1 MSRLSSTPDDK
12 TLAAV
17 MKRYGVKPSAFA
29 AATAPEPVRDW
40 REWVGVKDEAS
51 VRELGEALGD
61 ARVTELDEDAEG
73 EPVELADL
81 TPDEQLAW
89 YVPGADELDPSKEI
103 GTPGTPLTAGVLRV
117 DPSYRLTPFL
127 ARGHANNLGVY
138 EDHLRDPLVYQC
150 FQTITQLLIT
160 GQWSMAIS
168 ELAQEWMTPAQLEV
182 LEAEVDTIWGALLN
196 LEDGW
201 PSYIQHAVTAVIF
214 GFSIFEVVWGK
225 QDARGPLPSRLA
237 YREAATV
244 DQWLMTQRQDKLLA
258 VRFITGSP
266 GSTYVLPAWGATLTA
281 RRVLINTLG
290 GRGNNF
296 EGIPPTRPI
305 DFLIT
310 FKRLLLTIIAAGAE
324 RFSSPILVSRVDA
337 ALLNIPGFNPEQGQW
352 TTLGNIL
359 ESLRALETPTL
370 AFPPG
375 LMAEYLGP
383 PGTMPDLMALV
394 TYCDQQIMLAFSNQ
408 GSLLGQNSHGSY
420 ALAETQ
426 DNQLLRSAPYY
437 AETITRSLNRLIRDL
452 FIARGWRLPQYPEV
466 RWQIG
471 GAADASR
478 LLTDLATFMRDA
490 KGWPRAAQQM
500 GLKMLG
506 LPPDTFEAADAYRSQ
521 TTGGDRSATDQAG
534 GQGSSL
540 PSQGAASELSDHGH
554 RGVRI
559 PLTLAESFTPPK
571 GVRDNAARALAVRA
585 EKPESERGMTG
596 VGIARARD
604 LSNGRPVSE
613 DTVRR
618 MLAYFD
624 RHQGDKDGETW
635 SEQGKGWQA
644 WMGWGG
650 DEGWRWARRIVDRL
664 DRARTDN
671 AEDAHHH
678 HHHAGCA
685 TCDDDLEEG
694 ADEVQGLTSLREAG
708 GTLTALAEE
717 DWPASAAL
725 MDEAELALAAALAKI
740 QRAQQARWKELIR
753 DNTTSADVVADRDQI
768 RSEFRPRY
776 IAAVREVMADV
787 GAEAARMLARQ
798 IGISGELPPFISPA
812 ELDLLAANVGDEITS
827 RSISLMSSAQ
837 VERARGSSRVAV
849 PVLGAAA
856 VAFIASK
863 AISGAYNAGR
873 GQLVMAI
880 IDRLRNTAA
889 GSRPGASG
897 TSGAGA
903 GTVRMM
909 AERSAVM
916 DSGTCEP
923 CRTLD
928 GVQVLV
934 GSKRYRDLS
943 PPNRCAGGERCRCV
957 WIYRVPED
965 VAAAISA
972 IGGLK

>member
-1 MSRLSSTPDDK
+1 MTRRKSHKARQNQAPRVAQVDVAAVPSVPVTPPQKSSSVLDKISRDLTRLSSGADDK

-17 MKRYGVKPSAFA
+17 MKRYGVKPSSFTA
-29 AATAPEPVRDW
+29 ALPPVPVERW
-40 REWVGVKDEAS
+40 REWVGDRDAAS
-51 VRELGEALGD
+51 VRELGEALGE
-61 ARVTELDEDAEG
+61 AKLT
-73 EPVELADL
+73 ELADP
-81 TPDEQLAW
+81 TDEEQLAR
-89 YVPGADELDPSKEI
+89 YVSTDLDPAEEI
-103 GTPGTPLTAGVLRV
+103 GTPGTPLTGGVLRV
-117 DPSYRLTPFL
+117 DPSYRLSPFL

-138 EDHLRDPLVYQC
+138 EEHLRDPLVYQC
-150 FQTITQLLIT
+150 FQTLTQLLVT
-160 GQWSMAIS
+160 GQWSMAVP
-168 ELAQEWMTPAQLEV
+168 ELAQEWLEPEDLAI

-201 PSYIQHAVTAVIF
+201 TSYVQHAITCAIF

-225 QDARGPLPSRLA
+225 SDARGPLPSRIA
-237 YREAATV
+237 FREAATV
-244 DQWLMTQRQDKLLA
+244 DQWLMTQRQDRLLA

-266 GSTYVLPAWGATLTA
+266 GSTYTLPAWGETLTA

-337 ALLNIPGFNPEQGQW
+337 ALMNLPGINPEQGAW
-352 TTLGNIL
+352 MTLADIL

-370 AFPPG
+370 SFPPG

-408 GSLLGQNSHGSY
+408 GSLLGQNAHGSY

-437 AETITRSLNRLIRDL
+437 AETITRSLNRLVRDL

-478 LLTDLATFMRDA
+478 LLADIATIMRDG

-500 GLKMLG
+500 ALKMVG
-506 LPPDTFEAADAYRSQ
+506 LPADTFEAADAYRSQ
-521 TTGGDRSATDQAG
+521 TTGGDRSAADQAG
-534 GQGSSL
+534 ASGSST
-540 PSQGAASELSDHGH
+540 PSQGGASELSDH
-554 RGVRI
+554 
-559 PLTLAESFTPPK
+559 
-571 GVRDNAARALAVRA
+571 
-585 EKPESERGMTG
+585 
-596 VGIARARD
+596 
-604 LSNGRPVSE
+604 
-613 DTVRR
+613 
-618 MLAYFD
+618 
-624 RHQGDKDGETW
+624 
-635 SEQGKGWQA
+635 
-644 WMGWGG
+644 
-650 DEGWRWARRIVDRL
+650 
-664 DRARTDN
+664 
-671 AEDAHHH
+671 AHHK
-678 HHHAGCA
+678 GCTSCA
-685 TCDDDLEEG
+685 ADLVEG
-694 ADEVQGLTSLREAG
+694 ADEVAGLMQLREAG
-708 GTLTALAEE
+708 GTLTALAED

-725 MDEAELALAAALAKI
+725 MDEAELALAAALAKV
-740 QRAQQARWKELIR
+740 QREQQARWKELVR
-753 DNTTSADVVADRDQI
+753 DNTTSLDVVADRDQI
-768 RSEFRPRY
+768 RAEFRPRY
-776 IAAVREVMADV
+776 IAAVRAVMADV

-798 IGISGELPPFISPA
+798 MGISGDLPPFVSSA

-856 VAFIASK
+856 VAMIASK

-873 GQLVMAI
+873 GQLVAAI

-889 GSRPGASG
+889 GSQPGVGGAS
-897 TSGAGA
+897 

-916 DSGTCEP
+916 DSGTCEA
-923 CRTLD
+923 CRALD

-965 VAAAISA
+965 VAAAIAA

>member
-1 MSRLSSTPDDK
+1 MARLSSKPDEK
-12 TLAAV
+12 TLGEV
-17 MKRYGVKPSAFA
+17 MKRYGVKPSAFRA
-29 AATAPEPVRDW
+29 ADAPTPVERW
-40 REWVGVKDEAS
+40 REWVGERDAAS
-51 VRELGEALGD
+51 VRELAEALGD
-61 ARVTELDEDAEG
+61 ATRTDLDDG
-73 EPVELADL
+73 DEPVTLAEP
-81 TPDEQLAW
+81 THEEQLAR
-89 YVPGADELDPSKEI
+89 YVLPDLDPAVEI
-103 GTPGTPLTAGVLRV
+103 GTPGTPLTGGVLRV
-117 DPSYRLTPFL
+117 DPSYRLSPFL

-138 EDHLRDPLVYQC
+138 EEHLRDPLVYQC
-150 FQTITQLLIT
+150 FQTITQLLVT
-160 GQWSMAIS
+160 GQWSMTVP
-168 ELAQEWMTPAQLEV
+168 ELAQEWLKPHELEI
-182 LEAEVDTIWGALLN
+182 LEAEVDTLWAAMLN

-201 PSYIQHAVTAVIF
+201 TSYIMHAATCVIF

-225 QDARGPLPSRLA
+225 SDKRGPLPSRIA
-237 YREAATV
+237 FREAATV

-266 GSTYVLPAWGATLTA
+266 GSSYVLPAWGETLTS

-324 RFSSPILVSRVDA
+324 RFSSPILISRVDA
-337 ALLNIPGFNPEQGQW
+337 ALMNLPGFNPEQGQW
-352 TTLGNIL
+352 TTLSEIL

-452 FIARGWRLPQYPEV
+452 MIARGWRLPQYPEV

-478 LLTDLATFMRDA
+478 LLADMATFMSSG
-490 KGWPRAAQQM
+490 KNWPRAAQQM

-506 LPPDTFEAADAYRSQ
+506 LPADTFEAADAYRSQ
-521 TTGGDRSATDQAG
+521 TTGGDKAAADQDAAAAGSAPAADAAPQSVQDSALNGAQTSSMLEIIKAVWAGEISEESGIAVLQRALLVSEGLAREIIGTKPKAVTPPEGQDPAADQAG
-534 GQGSSL
+534 AAGSST
-540 PSQGAASELSDHGH
+540 PSQGGASELSDH
-554 RGVRI
+554 
-559 PLTLAESFTPPK
+559 A
-571 GVRDNAARALAVRA
+571 
-585 EKPESERGMTG
+585 
-596 VGIARARD
+596 
-604 LSNGRPVSE
+604 
-613 DTVRR
+613 
-618 MLAYFD
+618 
-624 RHQGDKDGETW
+624 
-635 SEQGKGWQA
+635 
-644 WMGWGG
+644 
-650 DEGWRWARRIVDRL
+650 
-664 DRARTDN
+664 
-671 AEDAHHH
+671 
-678 HHHAGCA
+678 HHAGCA
-685 TCDDDLEEG
+685 SCAADRVEG
-694 ADEVQGLTSLREAG
+694 ADEVAGLIELREAG

-753 DNTTSADVVADRDQI
+753 DNTTPSDVVADRDQI
-768 RSEFRPRY
+768 RGEFRPQY

-787 GAEAARMLARQ
+787 GAEAAKMLARQ
-798 IGISGELPPFISPA
+798 MGISGDLPPFVSPA

-873 GQLVMAI
+873 GQLVMSI

-889 GSRPGASG
+889 GSRQGASG
-897 TSGAGA
+897 AAGK

-916 DSGTCEP
+916 DSGTCEA
-923 CRTLD
+923 CRALD

-965 VAAAISA
+965 TAAAIAA

>member
-1 MSRLSSTPDDK
+1 MSRRKSHKARQNQAPRVAQVDVAAVPVVAPTPAQNKSSALDKVRHEMARMSSKPDEK
-12 TLAAV
+12 TLGEV
-17 MKRYGVKPSAFA
+17 MKRYGVKPSAFRA
-29 AATAPEPVRDW
+29 ADVPAPVERW
-40 REWVGVKDEAS
+40 REWVGERDAAS
-51 VRELGEALGD
+51 VRELAEALGD
-61 ARVTELDEDAEG
+61 ATRTDLDEDGDDPVALAEPTH
-73 EPVELADL
+73 E
-81 TPDEQLAW
+81 EQLAR
-89 YVPGADELDPSKEI
+89 YVLPDLDPAVEI
-103 GTPGTPLTAGVLRV
+103 GTPGTPLTGGVLRV
-117 DPSYRLTPFL
+117 DPSYRLSPFL

-138 EDHLRDPLVYQC
+138 EEHLRDPLVYQC
-150 FQTITQLLIT
+150 FQTITQLLVT
-160 GQWSMAIS
+160 GQWSMTVP
-168 ELAQEWMTPAQLEV
+168 ELAQEWLSPADLKI
-182 LEAEVDTIWGALLN
+182 LEAEVDTLWAALLN

-201 PSYIQHAVTAVIF
+201 TSYIMHAATCVIF

-225 QDARGPLPSRLA
+225 ADRRGPLPSRIA
-237 YREAATV
+237 FREAATV

-266 GSTYVLPAWGATLTA
+266 GSSYVLPAWGETLTS

-324 RFSSPILVSRVDA
+324 RFSSPILISRVDA
-337 ALLNIPGFNPEQGQW
+337 ALVNLPGFNPEQGQW
-352 TTLGNIL
+352 TTLSEIL

-408 GSLLGQNSHGSY
+408 GSLLGQNAHGSY

-452 FIARGWRLPQYPEV
+452 MIARGWRLPQYPEV

-478 LLTDLATFMRDA
+478 LLADMATFMSSG
-490 KGWPRAAQQM
+490 KNWPRAAQQM

-521 TTGGDRSATDQAG
+521 TTGGDKSATDQAG
-534 GQGSSL
+534 APGSST
-540 PSQGAASELSDHGH
+540 PSQGGASELSDH
-554 RGVRI
+554 
-559 PLTLAESFTPPK
+559 A
-571 GVRDNAARALAVRA
+571 
-585 EKPESERGMTG
+585 
-596 VGIARARD
+596 
-604 LSNGRPVSE
+604 
-613 DTVRR
+613 
-618 MLAYFD
+618 
-624 RHQGDKDGETW
+624 
-635 SEQGKGWQA
+635 
-644 WMGWGG
+644 
-650 DEGWRWARRIVDRL
+650 
-664 DRARTDN
+664 
-671 AEDAHHH
+671 
-678 HHHAGCA
+678 HHAGCTSCA
-685 TCDDDLEEG
+685 ADRVEG
-694 ADEVQGLTSLREAG
+694 ADEVAGLIELREAG
-708 GTLTALAEE
+708 GTLTPLAEE

-768 RSEFRPRY
+768 RGEFRPRY

-787 GAEAARMLARQ
+787 GAEAAKMLARQ
-798 IGISGELPPFISPA
+798 MGISGDLPPFISPA
-812 ELDLLAANVGDEITS
+812 ELDLLAANVGDEFTS

-873 GQLVMAI
+873 GQLVMSI
-880 IDRLRNTAA
+880 MDRLRNTAA
-889 GSRPGASG
+889 GSRQGASG
-897 TSGAGA
+897 AAGK

-916 DSGTCEP
+916 DSGTCEA

-965 VAAAISA
+965 TAAAIAA